1 MTSQDKI
8 LEDIY
13 KIAATATVM
22 TGHDGASSGMS
33 GHHYERTRIMLR
45 KDIKEFLESEGLD
58 ISTVVNR
65 LLENFIVAYKVFWDL
80 ERRGWD
86 YDVEDHK
93 HTKKLIKKFNI
104 ISYNEVIRHRTT
116 NRKRTRKDR

>member
-13 KIAATATVM
+13 KIAATAVVM

-45 KDIKEFLESEGLD
+45 KDIKEFLESEGMD

-65 LLENFIVAYKVFWDL
+65 LLENFIVAYKAFWDL
-80 ERRGWD
+80 ERRGWA
-86 YDVEDHK
+86 
-93 HTKKLIKKFNI
+93 
-104 ISYNEVIRHRTT
+104 
-116 NRKRTRKDR
+116 